1 MANIAFLGLGGMG
14 SRMAARLLAAGHRL
28 TVWNRTA
35 AATKPLEDKGARAA
49 ASPAE
54 AVRRADTAISML
66 SDDTAS
72 RFVWLDNR
80 TGAINGLSPQTH
92 VIESSTVSPGWI
104 AELGKA
110 VSGKG
115 ATLIDAPVAGTLP
128 QAEGGQLIFMT
139 GGMGFDIERAR
150 PILLCM
156 GNTVHQL
163 GPLGN
168 GAKFKLAVNALLA
181 GQVALAAEV
190 SSYLTRAGFDQAHSV
205 DVLSTMPVTS
215 PATAVALR
223 NILAGS
229 PTPFFTIE
237 LMAKDLGYVM
247 GEAAANHAAMPVT
260 TAVRSIF
267 ERARSLNLGSRHMT
281 AVAEIDT

>member
-1 MANIAFLGLGGMG
+1 
-14 SRMAARLLAAGHRL
+14 
-28 TVWNRTA
+28 
-35 AATKPLEDKGARAA
+35 
-49 ASPAE
+49 
-54 AVRRADTAISML
+54 
-66 SDDTAS
+66 
-72 RFVWLDNR
+72 
-80 TGAINGLSPQTH
+80 
-92 VIESSTVSPGWI
+92 
-104 AELGKA
+104 
-110 VSGKG
+110 
-115 ATLIDAPVAGTLP
+115 
-128 QAEGGQLIFMT
+128 
-139 GGMGFDIERAR
+139 
-150 PILLCM
+150 M

-205 DVLSTMPVTS
+205 DVLSTMPATS
-215 PATAVALR
+215 PATAMALR

-229 PTPFFTIE
+229 LTPFFTIE

-247 GEAAANHAAMPVT
+247 GKAAANHAAMPVT